1 MTPVTRKTQVPQDP
15 FLSCKFLRLRRT
27 PNRASIS
34 QESQHYFFNWA
45 RNGIYHSLRAAK
57 ILPGDSVLVPSYVCK
72 VVPEA
77 IQGYGASVLYYRVA
91 QNCSPDFSD
100 LDNKLDRRT
109 RALVAVH
116 YFGFPQPVT
125 ELREF
130 CDRHGLYF
138 IEDCAHVLRTNGA
151 GGQLGS
157 FGDASVFSLRKF
169 FPLYDG
175 AELILNRS
183 QDELQVNCAPES
195 LLYTLKTVKD
205 GADQLIAHSL
215 GPIARAPFEYLMSRA
230 KSIFAVLKTRSSSR
244 ALTTEKTDAAFDL
257 QLVNLSMS
265 GLSSLLYAH
274 FDASKIEAQRRA
286 NFAFLRRELS
296 SLPGL
301 RFLYSELPAGVC
313 PWVFPV
319 IFGEQQDACQA
330 LRAEHIPA
338 SNWGGVRP
346 LDLPLGAFPD
356 ADFLYRNLVFLPVHQ
371 NLTTEDLQQI

>member
-1 MTPVTRKTQVPQDP
+1 MFSWSP
-15 FLSCKFLRLRRT
+15 S
-27 PNRASIS
+27 
-34 QESQHYFFNWA
+34 
-45 RNGIYHSLRAAK
+45 GSLRSK
-57 ILPGDSVLVPSYVCK
+57 NDLPRD
-72 VVPEA
+72 
-77 IQGYGASVLYYRVA
+77 
-91 QNCSPDFSD
+91 
-100 LDNKLDRRT
+100 
-109 RALVAVH
+109 
-116 YFGFPQPVT
+116 
-125 ELREF
+125 
-130 CDRHGLYF
+130 
-138 IEDCAHVLRTNGA
+138 
-151 GGQLGS
+151 
-157 FGDASVFSLRKF
+157 
-169 FPLYDG
+169 
-175 AELILNRS
+175 
-183 QDELQVNCAPES
+183 
-195 LLYTLKTVKD
+195 TLKTVKD
-205 GADQLIAHSL
+205 AADQLIAHSL

-338 SNWGGVRP
+338 SNWDGVRP

-371 NLTTEDLQQI
+371 NLTTEDLQQIVQTVTHILTVSTPVTSPLAHDDASAAVPSDDAHPEEILRQGSN